1 MEPEGP
7 KDTGRVSI
15 ISRILFLWAV
25 PLIRKARRLGSK
37 LGVADLPPLGDDGI
51 VPTVS
56 ARVKRYWASEVAK
69 ADARRERGGPPHEAS
84 LVRTIW
90 RSYGSCR
97 LVIFLGAAWYR
108 PAPPAAPSARCP
120 VSPPPRR
127 RRAVYHRR
135 RRCAAIQIGLAQVI
149 RMLIRAIE
157 RDDDLW
163 VGFTLL
169 GVIVLMVGAS
179 SISQQNGLFEAQV
192 STHIA
197 A

>member
-7 KDTGRVSI
+7 KGTGRVSI

-84 LVRTIW
+84 LVRAIW

-108 PAPPAAPSARCP
+108 PAPPAAPSARRLAAAEP
-120 VSPPPRR
+120 YTTVVAGARR
-127 RRAVYHRR
+127 SRSGWRR
-135 RRCAAIQIGLAQVI
+135 
-149 RMLIRAIE
+149 
-157 RDDDLW
+157 
-163 VGFTLL
+163 
-169 GVIVLMVGAS
+169 
-179 SISQQNGLFEAQV
+179 
-192 STHIA
+192 
-197 A
+197 